1 MTVNLKRLDHVNL
14 RTANLDAMVA
24 WYGRILDMH
33 PGPRPEFS
41 FPGAWLYADGHPILH
56 LVGVDT
62 APGADA
68 SELRLEHFAIAATGL
83 KPMLAALKADGAR
96 HRINHIE
103 DFGVLQV
110 NLWDPDGNHIHIDF
124 DPAEAEGL
132 IYNITEIGPGGIFGI
147 ASNP

>member
-1 MTVNLKRLDHVNL
+1 MTVTLKRLDHVNL
-14 RTANLDAMVA
+14 RTADLDAMVA

-33 PGPRPEFS
+33 PGPRPGFS

-83 KPMLAALKADGAR
+83 KQMLAALKADGALYR
-96 HRINHIE
+96 HTLGAAAGLRHFLE
-103 DFGVLQV
+103 RSRPASAGRPADQSPL
-110 NLWDPDGNHIHIDF
+110 DGSR
-124 DPAEAEGL
+124 
-132 IYNITEIGPGGIFGI
+132 PGKE
-147 ASNP
+147 